1 MIEYIL
7 KNKEWI
13 FSGIGVP
20 LIVYILNIINKTRN
34 KDNNRNIEN
43 LGNNNLK
50 AKNINFNQT
59 INNSSKMENTKK
71 VIENKELRKLKNE
84 LLGEDNTVRNYLFV
98 LLGKVRLNN
107 ESIEVNNVLDI
118 AEDEK
123 RWRPDFTLSE
133 LKKLEEEGVIKF
145 KTDIQDIVS
154 PYDSIRLTPT
164 YFEYIK

>member
-1 MIEYIL
+1 M
-7 KNKEWI
+7 
-13 FSGIGVP
+13 
-20 LIVYILNIINKTRN
+20 
-34 KDNNRNIEN
+34 
-43 LGNNNLK
+43 GNNNLK

-84 LLGEDNTVRNYLFV
+84 LLGEDNTVCNYLFV

-107 ESIEVNNVLDI
+107 ESIEVKNVLDI

-145 KTDIQDIVS
+145 KTYIQDIVS